1 MHCSRNPGAWP
12 TDGWHAARMEPFVL
26 TGDSVRL
33 SVPTTADVE
42 RIVEICQDLE
52 IQRWTTVP
60 SPYLREHAEGFVSTM
75 VPHGWKQETAFTWA
89 VREQVDVRPGD
100 PEPPVLGMVD
110 IRVDDGPPGQRSGE
124 FGFWTAPE
132 ARGRGLMTEAA
143 GLVVGFGLDPEG
155 LGLARAVWRAAVGN
169 WASRRVAWK
178 LGVRVEGQV
187 RGMLVHRGALVDGW
201 IGTLLPGDR
210 REPNEPW
217 PVEAPVRW

>member
-1 MHCSRNPGAWP
+1 
-12 TDGWHAARMEPFVL
+12 MEPFVL
-26 TGDSVRL
+26 AGNHVRL
-33 SVPTTADVE
+33 SVPTVADVD
-42 RIVEICQDLE
+42 RITEICQDPE

-60 SPYLREHAEGFVSTM
+60 SPYRREHAEGFVTTI
-75 VPHGWKQETAFTWA
+75 VPQGWAQENGFTWA
-89 VREQVDVRPGD
+89 VRAPGDVRPGD

-110 IRVDDGPPGQRSGE
+110 IRLDDGPPGQRSGE
-124 FGFWTAPE
+124 FGFWTAPD

-143 GLVVGFGLDPEG
+143 RLVVDFGLDPEG
-155 LGLARAVWRAAVGN
+155 LGLARAVWRAEVGN

-187 RGMLVHRGALVDGW
+187 RGMLVHRGDRVDGW

-217 PVEAPVRW
+217 PADLVAHPGSRGRRPSS